1 MELDALIMPNLA
13 KVEFSVEPE
22 HWQGEMLKVKVMEM

>member
-1 MELDALIMPNLA
+1 MELEALIMPNLA

-22 HWQGEMLKVKVMEM
+22 YWQGEMLKVKVMEM